1 MTGCNN
7 KRRFSL
13 KYPDGTIARFGSCDP
28 KIDDGREI
36 INDKKCAYTHE
47 TYFLVQGQPLLF
59 PHFSEIIYDGTLWTN
74 GYYDK
79 EHDGWKPPSE
89 WT

>member
-28 KIDDGREI
+28 KIDDGRKI
-36 INDKKCAYTHE
+36 RNVD
-47 TYFLVQGQPLLF
+47 GQFYLDQSQDGFAFVCEGPL
-59 PHFSEIIYDGTLWTN
+59 PIGTLWRN
-74 GYYDK
+74 GYYDS
-79 EHDGWKPPSE
+79 EHDELKPLSE
-89 WT
+89 WK